1 MKVHRN
7 PTSTLYF
14 RNSRQ
19 QEGEHFNLYLEIQA
33 HSKIRII
40 CLELLKGNKMSLY
53 PTEESSLYLQGGKF
67 NDFYSENHFFIDPL
81 HKQIYLLFFGL
92 REKSDQ
98 RNKMF

>member
-1 MKVHRN
+1 
-7 PTSTLYF
+7 
-14 RNSRQ
+14 
-19 QEGEHFNLYLEIQA
+19 
-33 HSKIRII
+33 
-40 CLELLKGNKMSLY
+40 MSLY